1 MTKPQLLSVGLIIT
15 HVPGW
20 GGAAGGYHL
29 AQRVAVQRISLQSA
43 SLNQTPV
50 LLISSWVTVDK

>member
-1 MTKPQLLSVGLIIT
+1 MFQAGE
-15 HVPGW
+15 GRR
-20 GGAAGGYHL
+20 GGYHL
-29 AQRVAVQRISLQSA
+29 AKRVAVQRISLESA